1 MEKVIGLLK
10 PKPTPQEQLREWQ
23 RKLRQETR
31 NIDRQIRDIQREE
44 KGVQKSI
51 KEAAKRNDMGS
62 ALSLA
67 RELVNARKVVNR
79 LCENKAQL
87 NSISMHLGESV
98 ANVKAVGYIQK
109 STEVMKLVNG
119 LLKAPEVAATVQE
132 LSKEMMKS
140 GVVEEM
146 LSDSLEAALD
156 SEDIEDEI
164 EGEVEK
170 VLSEIAG
177 ETIAQLPETALRKE
191 KEKVQQPNIV
201 EDPQEEK
208 EALAE
213 GADDDAELE
222 ALRARL
228 ASVRS

>member
-1 MEKVIGLLK
+1 MGLMK
-10 PKPTPQEQLREWQ
+10 PKPTPKEQLREWQ

-31 NIDRQIRDIQREE
+31 NVDRQIRDIQREE

-51 KEAAKRNDMGS
+51 KEAAKRNDLGS
-62 ALSLA
+62 ARSLA
-67 RELVNARKVVNR
+67 RELVNARKVVER
-79 LCENKAQL
+79 LHENKAQL

-98 ANVKAVGYIQK
+98 ATVTAVGHIQK

-119 LLKAPEVAATVQE
+119 LLKAPEVAATMQD
-132 LSKEMMKS
+132 LQKEMMKS

-146 LSDSLEAALD
+146 VTDSLDAALD
-156 SEDIEDEI
+156 NEDIEEEI
-164 EGEVEK
+164 EGEVDK
-170 VLSEIAG
+170 VLSDIAG
-177 ETIAQLPETALRKE
+177 ETIAQLPENAVRKE
-191 KEKVQQPNIV
+191 KVKHPAV
-201 EDPQEEK
+201 EEEPQEEN

>member
-177 ETIAQLPETALRKE
+177 ETIAQLPETAVRKE
-191 KEKVQQPNIV
+191 KEKEKQLNIV

-222 ALRARL
+222 TLRARL